1 MYEMKAAILHEVSQ
15 PLRVDTVELGEVQPT
30 EVLVRMAVAG
40 MCHTDLHFVDGKWP
54 CKVPMIMGHE
64 GAGVVESVGSAV
76 TRVAPGDHVV
86 AFNAPPCGRCKHCLR
101 GRTSLCPFPVHSR
114 PSPDQP
120 RVTLNGAP
128 IEARAALGTFAEYMI
143 VNEAAVMS
151 IRKDI
156 PFEAAALVSCAVMAG
171 FGGVAFGA
179 KVHTGES
186 VAVIGAGG
194 VGLNAVQAAR
204 HAGAY
209 PIVAVD
215 KNERSLEL
223 ARSVGATHTIN
234 ASEQDP
240 VAAVRTLFGGVDHA
254 IEAIGL
260 KLTTEQ
266 AWHMLDPGGRV
277 TVLGM
282 IPVADRIEITP
293 EDLLMEKSIK
303 GSHMG
308 SAHWEVQVPILLDL
322 YRNGQLQLDSLV
334 TRRLSLDEVN
344 DGYDHLRTDVH
355 GRQVIVF

>member
-1 MYEMKAAILHEVSQ
+1 MKAAILHEVGQ
-15 PLRVDTVELGEVQPT
+15 PLRVEEVTLGDVQPT

-40 MCHTDLHFVDGKWP
+40 MCHTDLHFIDGKWP
-54 CKVPMIMGHE
+54 CDVPMVMGHE
-64 GAGVVESVGSAV
+64 GAGVVESVGSSV

-86 AFNAPPCGRCKHCLR
+86 AFNSPPCGRCKHCLR
-101 GRTSLCPFPVHSR
+101 GRPSLCPFPVLAR
-114 PSPDQP
+114 PFPEHA
-120 RVTLNGAP
+120 RVTLDGAA
-128 IEARAALGTFAEYMI
+128 IEARAGLGTFAEYMI

-179 KVHTGES
+179 KVHAGQS
-186 VAVIGAGG
+186 VAVIGTGG
-194 VGLNAVQAAR
+194 VGLNAVQAA
-204 HAGAY
+204 HHVGAY

-215 KNERSLEL
+215 KNDHSLDL
-223 ARSVGATHTIN
+223 ARSVGATHTVN
-234 ASEQDP
+234 ASTEDP
-240 VAAVRTLFGGVDHA
+240 VTAVRALVGGVDHA

-282 IPVADRIEITP
+282 APVADRIEITP
-293 EDLLMEKSIK
+293 QDLLMEKGMQ

-322 YRNGQLQLDSLV
+322 YRTGRLQLDSLV
-334 TRRLSLDEVN
+334 TRRISLDEVN
-344 DGYDHLRTDVH
+344 VGYDHLRTDVH